1 MLGIHWSCKEKP
13 LRGRSAKMAI
23 VVFIITTIAVSAAA
37 SLIKV
42 DAGTS
47 RRDSGDYHFVPY
59 SGDAFG
65 A

>member
-1 MLGIHWSCKEKP
+1 
-13 LRGRSAKMAI
+13 MAF

-42 DAGTS
+42 DTGTS
-47 RRDSGDYHFVPY
+47 RRDTPDYHLAPY

-65 A
+65 SF

>member
-1 MLGIHWSCKEKP
+1 
-13 LRGRSAKMAI
+13 MAI